1 MYRALAAAALA
12 LVACGPAAAGPTY
25 HQDVAPLLAA
35 RCTNCHVAGGIA
47 PFALTSLE
55 NAQTMSKAMVM
66 AVESGRM
73 PPWKAG
79 PADVSY
85 LRNPTLTAEQL
96 DTLKKWDAAGSPEGD
111 ARAKP
116 KEVAAI
122 GGGIERVDL
131 ELTMPEAYTPT
142 QSPDDYRC
150 FVLKWPKNEP
160 VYVTGFNAVPGVPQ
174 MAHHIALYLVP
185 PDAAALPP
193 AWDAEDATPGYKC
206 FGGPFGDR
214 PQQFAVELINAWIP
228 GYQGVKLPRGR
239 GILVPPGAT
248 VVLQMH
254 YNVQSGIQPDLSK
267 LQFTLESTVEKRA
280 TYQPMLDVGWV
291 AGGMRI
297 PGGEKGVVHQLVS
310 DPRAFFKLL
319 GSPLDNSKGFNIE
332 AVMFHMH
339 RLGTVGEL
347 WLEKADKRRI
357 KLISIPK
364 YDFHWQL
371 EYYFDQPVRFE
382 EGDKLRVRC
391 TFDNSQEHTGKVK
404 PEDVNWGEN
413 SDQEM
418 CVANLLSTE

>member
-1 MYRALAAAALA
+1 MFRAPVASVFALT
-12 LVACGPAAAGPTY
+12 LVACGPASPTY
-25 HQDVAPLLAA
+25 HPDVAPLLAA

-47 PFALTSLE
+47 PFALGSFDE
-55 NAQTMSKAMVM
+55 AQPMTKAMIA

-79 PADVSY
+79 PADITY

-96 DTLKKWDAAGSPEGD
+96 QMLKKWDEAGAPAGD
-111 ARAKP
+111 PRSKP
-116 KEVAAI
+116 VAVAPI

-131 ELTMPEAYTPT
+131 ELSMPEAYTPSK
-142 QSPDDYRC
+142 SPDDYRC
-150 FVLKWPKNEP
+150 FVLKWPKTEP
-160 VYVTGFNAVPGVPQ
+160 LYVTGFNAVPGVPQ

-185 PDAAALPP
+185 PDAAHLPSQ
-193 AWDAEDATPGYKC
+193 WDAEDATPGYEC

-228 GYQGVKLPRGR
+228 GYQGVKLPRDR

-254 YNVQSGIQPDLSK
+254 YNVQSGVQPDLSK
-267 LQFTLESTVEKRA
+267 LQFTLESQVEKRA
-280 TYQPMLDVGWV
+280 TYQPMLDVNWV

-297 PGGEKGVVHQLVS
+297 PGGEKAVLHQLVS
-310 DPRAFFKLL
+310 DPREFFKLL

-339 RLGTVGEL
+339 RLGAVGEL
-347 WLEKADKRRI
+347 YLEKADKRRI

-371 EYYFDQPVRFE
+371 EYYFETPVRFE
-382 EGDKLRVRC
+382 PGDKLRVRC
-391 TFDNSQEHTGKVK
+391 TFDNSQERTGLVV

-413 SDQEM
+413 SDMEM

>member
-1 MYRALAAAALA
+1 MVRALAVASFA
-12 LVACGPAAAGPTY
+12 LVACGPPAGPTY

-47 PFALTSLE
+47 PFALTGFE
-55 NAQTMSKAMVM
+55 DAKTMSKAMVL

-85 LRNPTLTAEQL
+85 LRNPTLSAEQL
-96 DTLKKWDAAGSPEGD
+96 DTLKKWDQGGAPEGD
-111 ARAKP
+111 PRVTP
-116 KEVAAI
+116 KQVPAI

-131 ELTMPEAYTPT
+131 ELSMPEAYTPT

-150 FVLKWPKNEP
+150 FVLKWPKTEA

-193 AWDAEDATPGYKC
+193 QWDAEDATPGYKC

-254 YNVQSGIQPDLSK
+254 YNVQSGAQPDRSK
-267 LQFTLESTVEKRA
+267 LQFTLEPTVEKRA
-280 TYQPMLDVGWV
+280 SYQPLLDVTWV

-297 PGGEKGVVHQLVS
+297 PGGEKSVVHQLVS
-310 DPRAFFKLL
+310 DPRDFFKLL

-339 RLGTVGEL
+339 RLGSVGEL

-391 TFDNSQEHTGKVK
+391 TFDNSQERTGKVK